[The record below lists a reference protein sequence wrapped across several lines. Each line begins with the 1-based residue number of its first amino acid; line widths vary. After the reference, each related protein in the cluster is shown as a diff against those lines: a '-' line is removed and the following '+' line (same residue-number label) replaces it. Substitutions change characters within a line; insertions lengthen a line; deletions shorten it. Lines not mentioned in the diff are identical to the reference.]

1 MKLQL
6 SEVNFKT
13 LSDIERNGTLLDDI
27 FVRFSIIALIK
38 PNRSIGFDYRT

>member
-38 PNRSIGFDYRT
+38 PIRSIGFDYRT